1 MNHAYSPV
9 LSHGSEH
16 PRVPAEHMAFVA
28 ACRDFWRPDSRCP
41 CWCGDG
47 VEAGE
52 LKLEDERDAG
62 DQLVFP
68 ILAGRQDLFAQLWK
82 EYGLS
87 DSRYLVSDPFMLV
100 WGPLSLAVVA
110 AIVLRSPLRILLT
123 TLVSMGHLYGVVL
136 YYSTCYVE
144 HAFTGR
150 SHSRPEFLYFW
161 VYYAGCNIPWAI
173 VPSS

>member
-1 MNHAYSPV
+1 MTEMLVIGWFS
-9 LSHGSEH
+9 LC
-16 PRVPAEHMAFVA
+16 AFLH
-28 ACRDFWRPDSRCP
+28 CCFE
-41 CWCGDG
+41 GYF
-47 VEAGE
+47 
-52 LKLEDERDAG
+52 
-62 DQLVFP
+62 VFFHRS
-68 ILAGRQDLFAQLWK
+68 LAGRQDLFAQLWK

-100 WGPLSLAVVA
+100 WGPLSLAAVA